1 MPQAEAEAFWAKG
14 WPEKALN
21 KLQDYGFIQSR
32 PKGEYHANN
41 QARPRFP
48 GSITM
53 WQVIQRLDIA
63 AAPAVQKSCSCHDR
77 SCVLIIVFALR
88 ALALHFR
95 HKIHPCVLFESHQEH
110 NQEDSA

>member
-41 QARPRFP
+41 QARPSVSRKKNNELGHSMP
-48 GSITM
+48 GS
-53 WQVIQRLDIA
+53 RCCS
-63 AAPAVQKSCSCHDR
+63 SCTKVMQLS
-77 SCVLIIVFALR
+77 
-88 ALALHFR
+88 
-95 HKIHPCVLFESHQEH
+95 
-110 NQEDSA
+110 